1 MLKKII
7 AAIAAIAIVG
17 CLALAAP
24 QAASAGTLEPADSTY
39 QDDGGTWSSGGE
51 YATAETTERLST
63 RVAADDAYAQQ
74 LADAVVQG
82 DTSSLSTL
90 LAAEGAALQAVDTE
104 YVSEL
109 RIRVRV
115 TVCVTYN
122 GVRYCGTVIVT
133 VEL

>member
-1 MLKKII
+1 M
-7 AAIAAIAIVG
+7 
-17 CLALAAP
+17 
-24 QAASAGTLEPADSTY
+24 AS
-39 QDDGGTWSSGGE
+39 
-51 YATAETTERLST
+51 
-63 RVAADDAYAQQ
+63 DDAYARQ
-74 LADAVVQG
+74 LADAVVQA

-90 LAAEGAALQAVDTE
+90 LAAEGAVVQAVDTE

-115 TVCVTYN
+115 TVCVTYD

>member
-1 MLKKII
+1 MFKKII
-7 AAIAAIAIVG
+7 AAIAIAG

-24 QAASAGTLEPADSTY
+24 QAASAGVLQPADGTSL
-39 QDDGGTWSSGGE
+39 DEGGTWSSGGE
-51 YATAETTERLST
+51 YVTAETADRISA
-63 RVAADDAYAQQ
+63 RVASDDAYAQQ

-90 LAAEGAALQAVDTE
+90 LAAEGAVVQAVDTE

-115 TVCVTYN
+115 TVCVTYD